1 MNETKLVN
9 YPLFKGM
16 SKEEHDAFLQR
27 NIKEIVKFKKGNT
40 VARQGIPFKL
50 VEDAVRTQMK
60 HIHRTFR
67 RIAQRGRCSMGW
79 FFGFKLHLI

>member
-27 NIKEIVKFKKGNT
+27 NF
-40 VARQGIPFKL
+40 GIDESYYEFDYCISL
-50 VEDAVRTQMK
+50 
-60 HIHRTFR
+60 
-67 RIAQRGRCSMGW
+67 
-79 FFGFKLHLI
+79 